1 VDWVGRFW
9 DGGGQPEQVTVRVEG
24 QTVEIVRPSGEVV
37 HWAVAEV
44 KRGDTGVAGMGI
56 RLEFEGKL
64 LIVRDESIAGALGWK
79 ADRHPAYGIAGLIGI
94 GVLILLLLVYAVW
107 QWGLPLL
114 GQSLSWRVPVQWE
127 QELGKTVVE
136 QYRSRAVPCP
146 EMQKATETIVRK
158 LAPSSEYEFDVQVV
172 DDPMVNALAA
182 PGGYLVVFRGLVER
196 TSSPEELAVVLAH
209 EITHVVNRHTTGA
222 IFRSAALWAILA
234 VVTGDPTGL
243 ATQVAGSLGQL
254 HFQRQQ
260 EEDADEGARELL
272 TRARIRPQ
280 AMAAVFRK
288 LDQAGGVE
296 LVYLSTHPP
305 LAGRIERAER
315 WAGAA
320 KYPVENLQVAGN
332 WPPRASCL

>member
-1 VDWVGRFW
+1 MDWVGRFW

-24 QTVEIVRPSGEVV
+24 QRLEIVRPSGEVV
-37 HWAVAEV
+37 HWAVTGV

-56 RLEFEGKL
+56 RLEYEGKL
-64 LIVRDESIAGALGWK
+64 LIVRDESIAGALGWQR
-79 ADRHPAYGIAGLIGI
+79 DRHPAFGIAGLIGM

-114 GQSLSWRVPVQWE
+114 GQSLSWQVPVRWE
-127 QELGKTVVE
+127 QELGRSVVE
-136 QYRSRAVPCP
+136 QYRGRAVVCP
-146 EMQKATETIVRK
+146 EMQKATEAIVRK
-158 LAPSSEYEFDVQVV
+158 LAPPSDYEFGVQVV
-172 DDPMVNALAA
+172 DDPQVNALAA
-182 PGGYLVVFRGLVER
+182 PGGHLVVFRGLIER
-196 TSSPEELAVVLAH
+196 TSSPEELSAVLAH
-209 EITHVVNRHTTGA
+209 EITHVVNRHTTQA

-254 HFQRQQ
+254 HFQRQH

-280 AMAAVFRK
+280 AMADVFRK
-288 LDQAGGVE
+288 LDEKNGVE
-296 LVYLSTHPP
+296 LVYLSTHPL

-315 WAGAA
+315 WASVA
-320 KYPVENLQVAGN
+320 KYPVENLQVAGI
-332 WPPRASCL
+332 WPPRASCP